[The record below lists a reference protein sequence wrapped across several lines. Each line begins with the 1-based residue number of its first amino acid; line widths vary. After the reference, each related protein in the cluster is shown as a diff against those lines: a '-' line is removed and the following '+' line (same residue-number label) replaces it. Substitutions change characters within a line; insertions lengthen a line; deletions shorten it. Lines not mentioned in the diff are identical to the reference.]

1 MMVVGLTGGIGS
13 GKSAVANFFAQ
24 RGVPIIDADRI
35 ARELVEPGQAAL
47 AQITQ
52 AFGADLLDSAG
63 QLDRA
68 ALRKTIFSDATKRRQ
83 LEAILHPRIRA
94 TLKDRINQLQARY
107 CIIVIP
113 LLLETGQQDLVD
125 RILVVDA
132 APETQCQRAQQRD
145 GVSEAE
151 IQAILRTQLPRAQRL
166 NQADDIISNDASLN
180 DLDNQVKILHERY
193 LTLTSADM

>member
-1 MMVVGLTGGIGS
+1 MVVGLTGGIGS
-13 GKSAVANFFAQ
+13 GKSAVANFFAK
-24 RGVPIIDADRI
+24 RGVPIIDADCI

-52 AFGADLLDSAG
+52 AFGADVLDSAG

-94 TLKDRINQLQARY
+94 TLKDRINQFQARY
-107 CIIVIP
+107 CIIVVP

-132 APETQCQRAQQRD
+132 APETQRQRAQQRD

-166 NQADDIISNDASLN
+166 DQADDIISNDASLD